1 MQTFIQRFGSQVL
14 GVLSGFDRVRFRG
27 TKRFLANVRGM
38 VNYLWQINV
47 LLKDFGRYS
56 QEVTQQLREATDA
69 LCQSQ
74 GRPLQYLSS
83 SQQDKEAWAL
93 AIARRDH
100 VGQGLIGV
108 LSCVEPC
115 WSYEVHRNR
124 DTKQIELQGG
134 WRKCLH
140 YYHYYLDPEVGLCH
154 ARLQSWFPFT
164 LQVCLNGREWL
175 GRSCRRQASAI
186 VAGTTAS
193 WP

>member
-1 MQTFIQRFGSQVL
+1 MTPRRSNVMQTFIRRFGSQVL

-56 QEVTQQLREATDA
+56 QEVTQQLREATST
-69 LCQSQ
+69 LCESQ
-74 GRPLQYLSS
+74 GRPLQYLSR

-100 VGQGLIGV
+100 VRQGLIGV

-124 DTKQIELQGG
+124 DTK
-134 WRKCLH
+134 
-140 YYHYYLDPEVGLCH
+140 
-154 ARLQSWFPFT
+154 
-164 LQVCLNGREWL
+164 
-175 GRSCRRQASAI
+175 
-186 VAGTTAS
+186 
-193 WP
+193 